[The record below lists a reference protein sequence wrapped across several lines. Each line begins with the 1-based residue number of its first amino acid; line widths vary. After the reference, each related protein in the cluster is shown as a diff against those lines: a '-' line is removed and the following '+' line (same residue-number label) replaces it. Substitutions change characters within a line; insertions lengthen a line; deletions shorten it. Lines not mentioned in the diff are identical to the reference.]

1 MNSFTGIFQQ
11 CFKSPPCSP
20 MYWIKPPL
28 SNPPCSQHLWENLA
42 KIPLS
47 VHCNNQ
53 ECLTSTRKAKVTK
66 CYFCIKTWLFTHFIY
81 IILIS
86 DLAWHASIHYG
97 ENSKPKYTR
106 FWVLL
111 RKIYFLKMSAFG
123 AELMIVSLNFHLL
136 TESSEILPDATKI

>member
-1 MNSFTGIFQQ
+1 MQRTSFLVNLQACRLIANTKRWTPSQVFFNSVL
-11 CFKSPPCSP
+11 SPPPPCSP
-20 MYWIKPPL
+20 MYWVKPPL

-66 CYFCIKTWLFTHFIY
+66 CYFCIKTWLFTHFVY

-86 DLAWHASIHYG
+86 DLAWHASIHYD
-97 ENSKPKYTR
+97 ENSKPKYMR

-111 RKIYFLKMSAFG
+111 RKIYFHVF
-123 AELMIVSLNFHLL
+123 
-136 TESSEILPDATKI
+136 